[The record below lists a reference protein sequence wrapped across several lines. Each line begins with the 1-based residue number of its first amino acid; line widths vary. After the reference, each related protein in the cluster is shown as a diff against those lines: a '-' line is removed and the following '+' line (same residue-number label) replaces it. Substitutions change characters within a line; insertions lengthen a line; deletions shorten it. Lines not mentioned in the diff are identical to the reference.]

1 MYFCAKYFLMNVL
14 NAFQRML
21 LFFFMISLLSCS
33 KDADEE
39 TLSALNT
46 KEQIAEQ
53 ILIKTNAI
61 RRANGLTDLTQN
73 DEMDQLAGLHSENMI
88 TFNFFDHVDHENKSP
103 SDRAD
108 DLNYGWS
115 RIAENIGQVPWF
127 ENVNGCGDTR
137 SAEVISDCVVEG
149 WRNSPGHYANMIGDF
164 EELGV
169 GVAFTKDSIAYFTQV
184 FRTP

>member
-1 MYFCAKYFLMNVL
+1 MKVIL
-14 NAFQRML
+14 NQIFITL
-21 LFFFMISLLSCS
+21 LVFTTLSCS
-33 KDADEE
+33 KDSEAQE
-39 TLSALNT
+39 TDQVLFEA
-46 KEQIAEQ
+46 IAEK
-53 ILIKTNAI
+53 ILVKTNAI
-61 RRANGLTDLTQN
+61 RSSQGKPDLAQN
-73 DEMDQLAGLHSENMI
+73 DEMDILASVHSQNMV
-88 TFNFFDHVDHENKSP
+88 THDFFAHVDHENKTP
-103 SDRAD
+103 SNRAD
-108 DLNYGWS
+108 DLAFSWS
-115 RIAENIGQVPWF
+115 SIAENIGQVPWF

>member
-1 MYFCAKYFLMNVL
+1 MNVL

-39 TLSALNT
+39 TLSTLNT

-73 DEMDQLAGLHSENMI
+73 DEMDQLAVLHSENMI

-103 SDRAD
+103 
-108 DLNYGWS
+108 
-115 RIAENIGQVPWF
+115 
-127 ENVNGCGDTR
+127 
-137 SAEVISDCVVEG
+137 
-149 WRNSPGHYANMIGDF
+149 
-164 EELGV
+164 
-169 GVAFTKDSIAYFTQV
+169 
-184 FRTP
+184 

>member
-1 MYFCAKYFLMNVL
+1 MMAVKKQFETGSSKYKDIIITWIGDFNPK
-14 NAFQRML
+14 ML
-21 LFFFMISLLSCS
+21 
-33 KDADEE
+33 
-39 TLSALNT
+39 
-46 KEQIAEQ
+46 
-53 ILIKTNAI
+53 
-61 RRANGLTDLTQN
+61 
-73 DEMDQLAGLHSENMI
+73 
-88 TFNFFDHVDHENKSP
+88 
-103 SDRAD
+103 
-108 DLNYGWS
+108 